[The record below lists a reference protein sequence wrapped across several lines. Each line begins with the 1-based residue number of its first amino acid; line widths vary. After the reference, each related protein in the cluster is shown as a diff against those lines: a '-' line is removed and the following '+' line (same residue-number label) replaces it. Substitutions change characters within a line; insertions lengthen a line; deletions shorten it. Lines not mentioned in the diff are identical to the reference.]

1 MNYECSPR
9 GRVWIGWKHVVVSV
23 QLLYKTEFC
32 IHCVITTKNGL
43 FSAMFTAVYGLH
55 SVDARRPMWRE
66 ITNFS
71 GTVSCP
77 WLVMGDFNAVLLAN
91 DRDNGNAVTEGETKD
106 FDSCMD
112 SAGISDHSPL
122 VMSCNIQMG
131 GGSRPFKFFN
141 YMADHAQ
148 FLDVVRKGWGVTC
161 PGRGVMLKV
170 WTKLKAV
177 KQGLKELHHKDF
189 AKLDQRIEELR
200 VDLSQIQTQ
209 LASCPTDIV
218 VQQSEREFSETLKK
232 FLHIQERAY
241 RQKARIQWLQVGDS
255 NSKKKISV
263 MKERL
268 SENSIDILY
277 DDTGKKLSTT
287 QEIQEEV
294 SSFYKKLIGTAA
306 SSLTG
311 VDVGVVRKGKQ
322 LSVADAEML
331 VEPISDAEIDAAI
344 KGIDTSKALGLDGFN
359 SLFFLKVW
367 GIVKADVYE
376 AVKEFFRTG
385 VMLKQ
390 VNNTSVTLVPKIQN
404 ASCVK
409 DFRPI
414 ACCSVVY
421 KIISK
426 ILTARMQS
434 VIGKVVSCAQSGFIP
449 SKAISDNI
457 LLACELVKCYSRKYV
472 SPRCMIK
479 VDLKKAYDS
488 LEWPFLK
495 TMLSELGFPAKFVN
509 WVMQCLYSVSYSIL
523 INGCPTKP
531 IPAKKGLR
539 QGDPISPY
547 FTVNSIGVPQG
558 TFPFKYLGVPL
569 TTRKLSFADY
579 KPLIDRTVAR
589 IKSWTS
595 KFLSY
600 AGRLQLVKSV
610 LFGSRKAA
618 VSWEQLCLP
627 KSCGGWNL
635 KDLTVWNKDAVL
647 KNCWALAF
655 KQDRLWGNGVDQFVQ
670 AGKFRIQKMYK
681 FLHPVG
687 DQVGWKRLICNSH
700 ASPKSTFIAWL
711 AVQNR
716 LATKDRLISW
726 QLNID
731 GTCGLCQLE
740 NESLAHLF
748 FSCPYA
754 KDIWRQVF
762 RDHVDPVKDVVSNI
776 MFNVECRCQ

>member
-1 MNYECSPR
+1 
-9 GRVWIGWKHVVVSV
+9 
-23 QLLYKTEFC
+23 
-32 IHCVITTKNGL
+32 
-43 FSAMFTAVYGLH
+43 
-55 SVDARRPMWRE
+55 
-66 ITNFS
+66 
-71 GTVSCP
+71 
-77 WLVMGDFNAVLLAN
+77 
-91 DRDNGNAVTEGETKD
+91 
-106 FDSCMD
+106 
-112 SAGISDHSPL
+112 
-122 VMSCNIQMG
+122 
-131 GGSRPFKFFN
+131 
-141 YMADHAQ
+141 MADHVL
-148 FLDVVRKGWGVTC
+148 FLDVVKKGWDVSCT
-161 PGRGVMLKV
+161 RGGAMFKV

-189 AKLDQRIEELR
+189 AKLDERIEGLR
-200 VDLSQIQTQ
+200 ADLGQIQIQ
-209 LASCPTDIV
+209 LTSCPTDSN
-218 VQQSEREFSETLKK
+218 VQQSERDCSETLKK
-232 FLHIQERAY
+232 FLHIQESAY

-255 NSKKKISV
+255 NSKFFFSA
-263 MKERL
+263 MKERIAR
-268 SENSIDILY
+268 NSIDILY
-277 DDTGKKLSTT
+277 DDSLKKLSTT
-287 QEIQEEV
+287 REIQEEV

-306 SSLTG
+306 SSLMG
-311 VDVGVVRKGKQ
+311 VDVGVVRNGKQ
-322 LSVADAEML
+322 LSAT
-331 VEPISDAEIDAAI
+331 DAEIDAAI
-344 KGIDTSKALGLDGFN
+344 KGIDINKAPGLDGFN
-359 SLFFLKVW
+359 SLFFLKAW
-367 GIVKADVYE
+367 EIVKADVYE
-376 AVKEFFRTG
+376 AVREFFRTG

-426 ILTARMQS
+426 ILQLEC
-434 VIGKVVSCAQSGFIP
+434 KV
-449 SKAISDNI
+449 
-457 LLACELVKCYSRKYV
+457 LLVQLKHV

-479 VDLKKAYDS
+479 VDLKKSYDS

-495 TMLSELGFPAKFVN
+495 TMLSELGFPMKFVN

-547 FTVNSIGVPQG
+547 LFALGMEYLSRCLAALAEDTNFSYHPRCKKLDLTHMMFADDLLMFSRADESAVKALFDAFTKFSLASGLEANLHKSEVYLAGVSDHVASSIVSSIGVPKG
-558 TFPFKYLGVPL
+558 SFPFRYLGVPL
-569 TTRKLSFADY
+569 TTRKLSFTDC

-600 AGRLQLVKSV
+600 AD
-610 LFGSRKAA
+610 SRKASI
-618 VSWEQLCLP
+618 SWEKLCFP

-635 KDLTVWNKDAVL
+635 KDLTVWNKAAVL
-647 KNCWALAF
+647 KHCWAFAL
-655 KQDRLWGNGVDQFVQ
+655 KQDRLWANGVDQFVQ

-687 DQVGWKRLICNSH
+687 AQVGWKRLICNSH
-700 ASPKSTFIAWL
+700 ASPKSTFIMWL

-716 LATKDRLISW
+716 LATKDRLIRW

-731 GTCGLCQLE
+731 GICGDLE
-740 NESLAHLF
+740 AGSAFLGVNRTVLPWHEEVQIAVKKSRSTQKQACKYSIAFIESVYCIWLQRN
-748 FSCPYA
+748 A
-754 KDIWRQVF
+754 KVF
-762 RDHVDPVKDVVSNI
+762 RDHVDPVKTVVSNI